1 MTTIQS
7 QKQVQ
12 AAISRFINRQPL
24 SLKTACVE
32 VLGTNRK
39 TDVLRVLRTQH
50 LLGYIN
56 GGGCHEILPAG
67 EFYFTHDADRR
78 AAGKQLVV
86 GAPLG
91 DNWADSAGTEIY
103 ITPINTFR
111 LKKEFFDQRIMQMID
126 PLPPAVRNGLA
137 ASQAM
142 AGVDLDQLEVSAAAA
157 FDEPAA
163 SGLGLDNEPMQQLSA
178 LMARGESIPAS
189 LRAAAYLHLPRTM
202 ALLNETAE
210 RAGVDLS
217 DRKVASEHVGRWCS
231 YPMNELLLDVF
242 PNAKAWNTYLAKVA
256 TVTAEAWL
264 GYAPELV

>member
-1 MTTIQS
+1 MTTVTS

-12 AAISRFINRQPL
+12 SAITRFINRQPL
-24 SLKTACVE
+24 SMKTACVE

-39 TDVLRVLRTQH
+39 TDVLRVLRTQW
-50 LLGYIN
+50 LLGYIK

-78 AAGKQLVV
+78 QAGKQLITS
-86 GAPLG
+86 APLG
-91 DNWADSAGTEIY
+91 DNWADNGGSEIY

-126 PLPPAVRNGLA
+126 PLRPAIRNGLA

-157 FDEPAA
+157 LDEPT
-163 SGLGLDNEPMQQLSA
+163 SGGLQYENEAMEKLSSC
-178 LMARGESIPAS
+178 MAQGEDVPPS
-189 LRAAAYLHLPRTM
+189 LRAAAYLHMPRTM

-210 RAGVDLS
+210 RAGIDLS
-217 DRKVASEHVGRWCS
+217 DRVEASEHVGRWCS

-242 PNAKAWNTYLAKVA
+242 PNAKAWNTYLAKVSQ
-256 TVTAEAWL
+256 VTAEAWL